1 MAQKELRA
9 SPDDAELQAK
19 LRRAERAVERS
30 HYYEVARR
38 FARIVTEQF
47 QDSTGRRFVIVTG
60 GGPGIMEAGNRG
72 AWEAGGQSIG
82 LNIELPFEQQPNSYI
97 TPELC
102 FRFRYFALRKMHFL
116 AAAKAMIA
124 FPGGYGTFDELF
136 DTLCLIQTQVIKPM
150 PVVLVG
156 ESFWRKAWNP
166 EFLRN
171 EGVISTKDLDLFTYA
186 ETAEQIRDHVVGWY
200 RDRNIDP
207 TAGPNPYSSRSL

>member
-1 MAQKELRA
+1 MAKVILEPIGEPRA
-9 SPDDAELQAK
+9 QFLDDESWSAQGAEMARRNAELQAK
-19 LRRAERAVERS
+19 LRHAERAVERS
-30 HYYEVARR
+30 HFYEIARK

-124 FPGGYGTFDELF
+124 FPGGYD
-136 DTLCLIQTQVIKPM
+136 
-150 PVVLVG
+150 
-156 ESFWRKAWNP
+156 
-166 EFLRN
+166 
-171 EGVISTKDLDLFTYA
+171 
-186 ETAEQIRDHVVGWY
+186 
-200 RDRNIDP
+200 
-207 TAGPNPYSSRSL
+207 SRR